1 MLLFFHRRHL
11 QHLFNL
17 SEKQGNRRFLQSHD
31 GFGTIIL
38 IILIGR
44 EAYESMDFY
53 NRIMKSIKEIDLK
66 KAVSFVGTILM
77 IIALVFVFRRLYQMR
92 EGLDFS
98 ILSNAWVL
106 VALLLVVL
114 LESITVIL
122 ASINYRG
129 IVVNISG
136 VDLEFHVA
144 IKVYNIANMYKFIP
158 GGLLQVLGRNRMA
171 VETEGLR
178 HRKVALATLLEGI
191 LWVLA
196 ALILSIVYS
205 FHYFMYY
212 IRQLDALPLIGYILI
227 LILFITIPIFYRFR
241 NPLQTTLKK
250 INDDANGRL
259 LMILIKYLIFM
270 LAMISLWGLS
280 FLATLTILGQPL
292 TLGLGI
298 TIVGLYILSW
308 LLGFLTPGAPSGL
321 GIREFVLLMSLG
333 GIIHEEILLSAI
345 VIHRVLQIAGDIVAY
360 VMAMC
365 YAKIKKREN
374 Q

>member
-1 MLLFFHRRHL
+1 M
-11 QHLFNL
+11 
-17 SEKQGNRRFLQSHD
+17 
-31 GFGTIIL
+31 
-38 IILIGR
+38 
-44 EAYESMDFY
+44 AFY

-66 KAVSFVGTILM
+66 RAVSFVGTILM
-77 IIALVFVFRRLYQMR
+77 MIALGFVFRRLYHMR
-92 EGLDFS
+92 EDLDFS
-98 ILSNAWVL
+98 VLSNAWVL

-129 IVVNISG
+129 IVVSISG
-136 VDLEFHVA
+136 VFVEFHLA
-144 IKVYNIANMYKFIP
+144 IKIYNIANMYKFIP

-171 VETEGLR
+171 IETEGLR

-196 ALILSIVYS
+196 ALILSIFYS
-205 FHYFMYY
+205 FHYFMYF
-212 IRQLDALPLIGYILI
+212 IHQFDVLPLLAPILI
-227 LILFITIPIFYRFR
+227 LILFITIPIFCRFR

-280 FLATLTILGQPL
+280 FLATLTVLGQPL
-292 TLGLGI
+292 TLRLGI

-321 GIREFVLLMSLG
+321 GIREFILLMSLG

-360 VMAMC
+360 IMAIS
-365 YAKIKKREN
+365 YARIKIKRRRN
-374 Q
+374 L

>member
-1 MLLFFHRRHL
+1 
-11 QHLFNL
+11 
-17 SEKQGNRRFLQSHD
+17 
-31 GFGTIIL
+31 
-38 IILIGR
+38 
-44 EAYESMDFY
+44 
-53 NRIMKSIKEIDLK
+53 
-66 KAVSFVGTILM
+66 
-77 IIALVFVFRRLYQMR
+77 MR
-92 EGLDFS
+92 EDLDFS

-106 VALLLVVL
+106 IALLLVVL

-129 IVVNISG
+129 IVMNISG
-136 VDLEFHVA
+136 VFVKFHVA

-171 VETEGLR
+171 IETEGLR
-178 HRKVALATLLEGI
+178 HSKVALATLLEGL
-191 LWVLA
+191 LWILA
-196 ALILSIVYS
+196 ALILSTVYS
-205 FHYFMYY
+205 FHYFMDYF
-212 IRQLDALPLIGYILI
+212 RQLDVLPWIPPILI

-241 NPLQTTLKK
+241 NPLRTTLKK
-250 INDDANGRL
+250 INGDANGRFW
-259 LMILIKYLIFM
+259 MILVKYLIFM

-333 GIIHEEILLSAI
+333 GIINEEILLSAI

-360 VMAMC
+360 IMAMS
-365 YAKIKKREN
+365 YASIKNRKIR
-374 Q
+374 